1 MLLLI
6 ATLATVLDILFVL
19 IKFRLK
25 RYADGTLDAI
35 LLLAVFMILKGSELI
50 LLVGIF
56 SSLIISI
63 YLWFYPPKLN
73 RLFK

>member
-1 MLLLI
+1 MLVLI

-25 RYADGTLDAI
+25 RYADGFLDAI
-35 LLLAVFMILKGSELI
+35 LIIAVFMILKGSELI

-56 SSLIISI
+56 SSLVVSI
-63 YLWFYPPKLN
+63 YLWFAPPKLI
-73 RLFK
+73 KGK

>member
-1 MLLLI
+1 MVLLI

-56 SSLIISI
+56 SSLVVSI

>member
-1 MLLLI
+1 MLVLI

-25 RYADGTLDAI
+25 RYADGTLDAFLI
-35 LLLAVFMILKGSELI
+35 LAVFMILKGSELI

-56 SSLIISI
+56 SSLVVST
-63 YLWFYPPKLN
+63 YLWIYPPKLN
-73 RLFK
+73 KLFQ

>member
-56 SSLIISI
+56 SSLVISI

>member
-56 SSLIISI
+56 SSLVVSI